1 MRHIE
6 VSGDFQSSSVF
17 NVLLFRKLWWKLT
30 FLNECKNISSLDA
43 VLIYFMYLEIYICIY
58 LFYMVKTTHTV
69 KQRNKK
75 DREEAEKL

>member
-1 MRHIE
+1 M
-6 VSGDFQSSSVF
+6 
-17 NVLLFRKLWWKLT
+17 
-30 FLNECKNISSLDA
+30 NECKDISSLDA